1 MASMP
6 GPSRR
11 SSRAPKGRVTA
22 DQRVGTVL
30 ADRYRI
36 DALLGE
42 GGMGRVY
49 SAEHVLMRKRLAI
62 KVLHRELTTV
72 PEVVA
77 RFEREAMAA
86 ANIEH
91 ANVAAATDFG
101 KLADGSVFLVLEFV
115 QGKNLRDEIAIGPFS
130 EARALHV
137 ARQIASALG
146 SAHALN
152 IVHRDL
158 KPENVMLVDRA
169 GDSDFVKVLDFGI
182 AKVPIGEVDRSA
194 GGDDSGPTPIT
205 KAGMV
210 FGTPEYMAPE
220 QALGQTVDGRADLYA
235 LGVILFEM
243 LAGVRPF
250 SSKSQVGILGQQLSK
265 PPPKFSE
272 RAPGIVVSPHIE
284 QLVHKLLA
292 REVSDRFQSAS
303 EVVAAI
309 DSLVGLVSLRGV
321 RMFTQAG
328 GSPRE
333 VLGSQPGI
341 APPDQRPLPSWAD
354 DHSWPGDASVLL
366 SPSVLQSDPEAALS
380 SNPLVPDNRLI
391 SGAPVP
397 PGAEPAP
404 GGAPGAA
411 PAPRTEDSATRV
423 RRAVDKALDWIDARR
438 KLLPPGAR
446 RALRDV
452 PPQVFLGIAIFSVFA
467 LTGGLLALVILIA
480 RPDPTPP
487 SSTGTTGSA
496 PSAAVAPPSAG
507 PSRVSAPLGAK
518 EPTDAE
524 IAGARAEGSAKLE
537 QLSTRFPKHPRVT
550 LALAQAYAAEK
561 KHSPAVGTIGRLLAM
576 DPKSN
581 ADPQIA
587 RILFAGAQAK
597 ESSEAAFTL
606 LEGPMGAQ
614 GADIVYD
621 LATTQGVR
629 ADVRARAERW
639 LRSKDFDRLSSP
651 QLNIAV
657 ALRFATT
664 CKQRHGLLLRAKNI
678 GDERSLSYLKQ
689 FPAAPGNACLK
700 EDQRLDDAIRAI
712 EQRGQ
717 KKQ

>member
-1 MASMP
+1 
-6 GPSRR
+6 
-11 SSRAPKGRVTA
+11 
-22 DQRVGTVL
+22 VGTVL
-30 ADRYRI
+30 AERYRI

-49 SAEHVLMRKRLAI
+49 AAEHVLMRKRLAI

-130 EARALHV
+130 EARALHI

-146 SAHALN
+146 SAHALS

-158 KPENVMLVDRA
+158 KPENVMLVERA
-169 GDSDFVKVLDFGI
+169 GDPDFVKVLDFGI
-182 AKVPIGEVDRSA
+182 AKVPIGEVGRNAD
-194 GGDDSGPTPIT
+194 GDDTGPTPIT

-243 LAGVRPF
+243 LAGIRPF

-265 PPPKFSE
+265 PPPTFSE

-292 REVSDRFQSAS
+292 REVADRFQSAS

-309 DSLVGLVSLRGV
+309 DSLVGLVSVRGV
-321 RMFTQAG
+321 RMFTQAS

-333 VLGSQPGI
+333 VMGSQPGI
-341 APPDQRPLPSWAD
+341 APIDQRPLPSWAD
-354 DHSWPGDASVLL
+354 DHSWPGSPASTTGPQSLG
-366 SPSVLQSDPEAALS
+366 SDPRAALS
-380 SNPLVPDNRLI
+380 SNPLLPDNRLI
-391 SGAPVP
+391 SGTGGE
-397 PGAEPAP
+397 PGDPLVS
-404 GGAPGAA
+404 A
-411 PAPRTEDSATRV
+411 PAPREGLDASRLQDRARRGVDRV
-423 RRAVDKALDWIDARR
+423 LDWIDERR
-438 KLLPPGAR
+438 NLLPPAAR
-446 RALRDV
+446 RAVRKV
-452 PPQVFLGIAIFSVFA
+452 PTQVFLGAAILACFA
-467 LTGGLLALVILIA
+467 VVGGLLAAVILA
-480 RPDPTPP
+480 VRPTPTPP
-487 SSTGTTGSA
+487 LSPSNSARSSAAPTPSTALSP
-496 PSAAVAPPSAG
+496 PSAAPT
-507 PSRVSAPLGAK
+507 RVSTVH
-518 EPTDAE
+518 EPTGPTEAE
-524 IAGARAEGSAKLE
+524 IATARAAGSEALE
-537 QLSTRFPKHPRVT
+537 RLSTRFPKHPGIA
-550 LALAQAYAAEK
+550 LALAQTYAKEK
-561 KHSPAVGTIGRLLAM
+561 KHAQAVGAIGRVLAA
-576 DPKSN
+576 DSQAN

-587 RILFAGAQAK
+587 RILFVGAQAK
-597 ESSEAAFTL
+597 DSHEAAFTL
-606 LEGPMGAQ
+606 LAGPMGAP

-621 LATTQGVR
+621 LATTDGVR
-629 ADVRARAERW
+629 GDVKARAERW
-639 LRSKDFDRLSSP
+639 LRSKEFDRLSSP

-664 CKQRHGLLLRAKNI
+664 CKQRHGLLLRAKNV
-678 GDERSLSYLKQ
+678 GDERSLVYLKQ

-700 EDQRLDDAIRAI
+700 EDKRLDDAVRAI
-712 EQRGQ
+712 EQRR
-717 KKQ
+717 KKK